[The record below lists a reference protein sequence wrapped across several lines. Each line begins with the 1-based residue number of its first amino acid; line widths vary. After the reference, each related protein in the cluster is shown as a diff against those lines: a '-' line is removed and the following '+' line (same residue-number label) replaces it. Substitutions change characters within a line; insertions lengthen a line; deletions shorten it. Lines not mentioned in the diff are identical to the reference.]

1 MPTLDP
7 LEIRLPEQPDRYSAI
22 DPLDSRYYDHEVAK
36 HLSERSRVAYQAYL
50 EAALAQALA
59 DEGVCSQRIA
69 DEITAAART
78 VNIEDVERHELVTKH
93 DIKAVVNTIKDGIS
107 DEAKPFV
114 HFGATSND
122 IISSAT
128 ALQLRT
134 ATLELVIPRI
144 DALLATLIE
153 LSEKYADT
161 TQIGRTH
168 GQHGVPLTFGYYLS
182 GYVSRLGTSRMALV
196 DLANNLRGKFSGAV
210 GAYNA
215 LSLFVDDPLAFEK
228 KVLST
233 VGLKPA
239 EFSSQ
244 IVPSEQFARLIDE
257 LAIAA
262 NIMANVCHDMRNLQR
277 TEIGE
282 VREKFEKG
290 QTGSSTMAH
299 KRNPWNFENVISMS
313 KQVNAQLINVN
324 MNIVS
329 EHQRDLT
336 DSSSGRFYGIVF
348 ASIAEMSSRLNRIMS
363 KIEVDEAAMQTNLKI
378 TGGAIAAEPLYLLLE
393 KHGHTAAH
401 EVIKELSHAALA
413 QGKTLAETAAADES
427 IAAYWDKLSEN
438 EKQIIIEP
446 EFNYVGIASSK
457 AGMIT
462 AQWREKLSL
471 T

>member
-1 MPTLDP
+1 MTLAP
-7 LEIRLPEQPDRYSAI
+7 LELPVDEIPDRFSAI
-22 DPLDSRYYDHEVAK
+22 DPLDGRYYDSEISRY
-36 HLSERSRVAYQAYL
+36 LSERSRVAHQAYL

-59 DEGVCSQRIA
+59 ARGICSEDVA
-69 DEITAAART
+69 NEIVEAARQ
-78 VNIEDVERHELVTKH
+78 VKIEDVERHEQTTKH
-93 DIKAVVNTIKDGIS
+93 DIKAVVNTIKDLIS

-128 ALQLRT
+128 TLQLRT
-134 ATLELVIPRI
+134 AITDLIIPRLDTLI
-144 DALLATLIE
+144 HTLIE
-153 LSEKYADT
+153 LAERYADT

-182 GYVSRLGTSRMALV
+182 GYVSRLGQTRMALA
-196 DLANNLRGKFSGAV
+196 DLADGLRGKFSGAV

-215 LSLFVDDPLAFEK
+215 LSVFVDDPLQFEHD
-228 KVLST
+228 VLAS
-233 VGLKPA
+233 VDLKPA

-257 LAIAA
+257 LAITA
-262 NIMANVCHDMRNLQR
+262 NVMANLSHDMRHLQR

-313 KQVNAQLINVN
+313 KQVTAQTINAN

-336 DSSSGRFYGIVF
+336 DSSSGRFYTLPIAAV
-348 ASIAEMSSRLNRIMS
+348 ASMASRLNRIMA
-363 KIEVDEAAMQTNLKI
+363 KIEVDEEAMQRNLKL

-393 KHGHTAAH
+393 RQGHTTAH
-401 EVIKELSHAALA
+401 EKIKELAHGALE
-413 QGKTLAETAAADES
+413 QGITLAEAAKNDDEVRPYWEKFTAEERA
-427 IAAYWDKLSEN
+427 L
-438 EKQIIIEP
+438 IETP
-446 EFNYVGIASSK
+446 EVSYVGIAPDK
-457 AGMIT
+457 ARKICSN
-462 AQWREKLSL
+462 WREQLS
-471 T
+471 